1 MLAPHLFAFPEKIPF
16 GYEFK
21 TVFSING
28 VSIPTCIGIFGQI
41 CVSGFMFLGSYGLYK
56 QVDKK
61 KKLVINKIV
70 NLYKSYWKVFFIF
83 VPIGFCWL
91 IYVQY
96 F

>member
-21 TVFSING
+21 TVFSINV